1 MAYTIPYTD
10 QANKGTI
17 TIEDNTI
24 NQETSLKLPGRNTT
38 AYGSSIA
45 ENFLHLLE
53 NFASA
58 TEPGTPVE
66 GQLWYDSTP
75 GVEQLKVY
83 DGTNWVPSGN
93 LKKATSEPQAAQSL
107 TGDLWVDT
115 DNLQLYLYTGSGWVL
130 VGPEFSDGLITGASP
145 KVITGT
151 DDASYNVLQ
160 IDISAQ
166 PVAIIA
172 SQQFTP
178 KVKIPGFTTIVPGL
192 NLSVNNITGDG
203 APKYIGTAE
212 KAESL
217 IVAGNTVAAGNF
229 LRSDTT
235 STTSFP
241 INVQNN
247 NGINYGINAEMN
259 IGVVGNAGVF
269 QHNIAGSSMDFKVKN
284 DGILKTALRVDSNL
298 RIGINNIAPDEALDV
313 TGNILASGTIRNTD
327 TTNSTSFSTGAIR
340 TAGGIGIAQ
349 NLNVGGNVDVTGTV
363 TTRNIEPEQNNLR
376 NVGSTTLKYANMYA
390 TTFVGNLTGNVSGT
404 VSGRAGSSDKL
415 TSATTFRLTGD
426 VSAEDIIFDG
436 QTGGSLKTFTT
447 AISNQIVAGKTQVAT
462 SFGDDELLLNRTS
475 GDTGLKKISVQ
486 SLLNAVPITPVGLI
500 SPFAGAA
507 APSGWLLCDGQEVSR
522 AAYTQLYNVIGT
534 TFKAN
539 PAEGYFAVPD
549 LRGRFLLGADN
560 MGGSAANVVTDIAA
574 DVIGAKSGSETVT
587 IQIENLPE
595 HKHDLR
601 GDSGDQY
608 YVIRDVSGTPND
620 NEAIIYDAPAA
631 TGAGQALP
639 DSGGILTTET
649 LGTAMNVMNPFMT
662 LTYIIYAGTS

>member
-1 MAYTIPYTD
+1 
-10 QANKGTI
+10 
-17 TIEDNTI
+17 
-24 NQETSLKLPGRNTT
+24 
-38 AYGSSIA
+38 
-45 ENFLHLLE
+45 
-53 NFASA
+53 
-58 TEPGTPVE
+58 
-66 GQLWYDSTP
+66 
-75 GVEQLKVY
+75 
-83 DGTNWVPSGN
+83 
-93 LKKATSEPQAAQSL
+93 
-107 TGDLWVDT
+107 
-115 DNLQLYLYTGSGWVL
+115 
-130 VGPEFSDGLITGASP
+130 
-145 KVITGT
+145 
-151 DDASYNVLQ
+151 
-160 IDISAQ
+160 
-166 PVAIIA
+166 
-172 SQQFTP
+172 
-178 KVKIPGFTTIVPGL
+178 
-192 NLSVNNITGDG
+192 
-203 APKYIGTAE
+203 
-212 KAESL
+212 
-217 IVAGNTVAAGNF
+217 
-229 LRSDTT
+229 
-235 STTSFP
+235 
-241 INVQNN
+241 
-247 NGINYGINAEMN
+247 MN

-313 TGNILASGTIRNTD
+313 TGNILASGTIRNSD

>member
-1 MAYTIPYTD
+1 
-10 QANKGTI
+10 
-17 TIEDNTI
+17 
-24 NQETSLKLPGRNTT
+24 
-38 AYGSSIA
+38 
-45 ENFLHLLE
+45 
-53 NFASA
+53 
-58 TEPGTPVE
+58 
-66 GQLWYDSTP
+66 
-75 GVEQLKVY
+75 
-83 DGTNWVPSGN
+83 
-93 LKKATSEPQAAQSL
+93 
-107 TGDLWVDT
+107 
-115 DNLQLYLYTGSGWVL
+115 
-130 VGPEFSDGLITGASP
+130 
-145 KVITGT
+145 
-151 DDASYNVLQ
+151 
-160 IDISAQ
+160 
-166 PVAIIA
+166 
-172 SQQFTP
+172 
-178 KVKIPGFTTIVPGL
+178 
-192 NLSVNNITGDG
+192 
-203 APKYIGTAE
+203 
-212 KAESL
+212 
-217 IVAGNTVAAGNF
+217 
-229 LRSDTT
+229 
-235 STTSFP
+235 
-241 INVQNN
+241 
-247 NGINYGINAEMN
+247 
-259 IGVVGNAGVF
+259 
-269 QHNIAGSSMDFKVKN
+269 
-284 DGILKTALRVDSNL
+284 
-298 RIGINNIAPDEALDV
+298 
-313 TGNILASGTIRNTD
+313 
-327 TTNSTSFSTGAIR
+327 
-340 TAGGIGIAQ
+340 
-349 NLNVGGNVDVTGTV
+349 
-363 TTRNIEPEQNNLR
+363 
-376 NVGSTTLKYANMYA
+376 MYA

-539 PAEGYFAVPD
+539 PTEGYFAVPD